1 MKKNL
6 KLKFPKKK
14 TIYGNKADNQMKQ
27 KNSITKGLGP
37 KSKLNKRTSKIIVEA
52 LRQGL
57 PITRACNLAGITPP
71 TFYRWLELGQKNV
84 SEKYRNFYLECEKA
98 EVECEESCLKVVR
111 KAINGDLESTK
122 TKEVYGTNKKG
133 ERYVTSEEVVTTKNA
148 PSWTAAMTFLERKYP
163 ERWGRHDRIRLGGDP
178 EFPIIPKQEMLDF
191 LTSYIGKE
199 NIPIDVEGRVIEN
212 NTLDMSDGQ
221 KKKQTFK
228 GIPTEEDDLPLK
240 ENR

>member
-6 KLKFPKKK
+6 KLKFPKTK
-14 TIYGNKADNQMKQ
+14 TIYGNKADKQMKQ

-52 LRQGL
+52 LRQVL
-57 PITRACNLAGITPP
+57 PITRACNLAGISPP
-71 TFYRWLELGQKNV
+71 TFYRWLELGQENV

-122 TKEVYGTNKKG
+122 TKEVYDKKG
-133 ERYVTSEEVVTTKNA
+133 NLSAKEVNTTKNA

-178 EFPIIPKQEMLDF
+178 EFPIIKKQDMLDF
-191 LTSYIGKE
+191 FTSYIGKE
-199 NIPIDVEGRVIEN
+199 NIPIDVEGGVIEN
-212 NTLDMSDGQ
+212 NTGDMRNEKEKEQ
-221 KKKQTFK
+221 NLQEFF
-228 GIPTEEDDLPLK
+228 TEEDDLLK

>member
-6 KLKFPKKK
+6 KLNFPNKK
-14 TIYGNKADNQMKQ
+14 TVDGNKALIKKRQ

-57 PITRACNLAGITPP
+57 PITRACNLAGISPP

-84 SEKYRNFYLECEKA
+84 SKKYRNFHLECEKA

-122 TKEVYGTNKKG
+122 TKEVYDKKG
-133 ERYVTSEEVVTTKNA
+133 NLSAKEVNTTKNA

-178 EFPIIPKQEMLDF
+178 EFPIIPKQDMLDF

-228 GIPTEEDDLPLK
+228 GIPTEENDLPLK

>member
-6 KLKFPKKK
+6 KSKFPKTK
-14 TIYGNKADNQMKQ
+14 TVDGNKADKQMKQ

-57 PITRACNLAGITPP
+57 PITRTCDLVGISPP

-84 SEKYRNFYLECEKA
+84 SEKYRNFYLECKKA

-122 TKEVYGTNKKG
+122 TKEVYDKEGNLSVK
-133 ERYVTSEEVVTTKNA
+133 EVNTTKNA

-178 EFPIIPKQEMLDF
+178 EFPIIPKQDMLDF
-191 LTSYIGKE
+191 FTNYIGKE

-221 KKKQTFK
+221 KKKQTFQ
-228 GIPTEEDDLPLK
+228 GFSTEEDDLLK

>member
-6 KLKFPKKK
+6 KLKFPNKK
-14 TIYGNKADNQMKQ
+14 TADGNKADKQMKQ

-37 KSKLNKRTSKIIVEA
+37 KSKLNKRTSKILTEA

-57 PITRACNLAGITPP
+57 AITRASVLAKITPP
-71 TFYRWLELGQKNV
+71 TFYRWLEYGQKNV

-98 EVECEESCLKVVR
+98 EVEFEESCLKVVR

-122 TKEVYGTNKKG
+122 TKEIYDKEGNLSAK
-133 ERYVTSEEVVTTKNA
+133 EVNTTKNA

-212 NTLDMSDGQ
+212 NTLDMRDEQ
-221 KKKQTFK
+221 
-228 GIPTEEDDLPLK
+228 EDDLLK